1 MHPSHPRGA
10 NTLVSVLQ
18 DARPLHAR
26 SIAWAKGFALMLSLA
41 AAQAFAQSASA
52 PATPATPGAA
62 SGAATAAGAASGEVY
77 DLLIGTY
84 TGGGKSE
91 GIYVYRF
98 DTGTGELSRI
108 AAAQTVNPSYLV
120 VSRDRNYVYAVNE
133 LPGDNGPATQRG
145 GVSAFRFD
153 RASGQLSFL
162 NRVSSDGN
170 DPCYLALSPDGK
182 YLLTANY
189 SVASNPG
196 GSFAVFPLAS
206 DGRVGTSVLTVHHEG
221 GGPVKGRQDNSHV
234 HSTVFSPDGKYLFAQ
249 DLGVDK
255 VFAYRYTPDP
265 SASSRGLFGPTEAR
279 YTPVKAGSG
288 PRHLVFDQS
297 GKHAYLTTELNAS
310 VYVYDYRDGNLTQ
323 VQTVSMIAPGFRGKI
338 GGGAIHLSPDG
349 RFLYATNRGDA
360 NEIVA
365 FSVDPNNGHLKLIKR
380 YPTLGKT
387 PREFA
392 IDPTGRWLIVGNQE
406 SDSAYFF
413 RRDPQTGE
421 LASDPKRLS
430 IGSPVDFKFVSPS

>member
-1 MHPSHPRGA
+1 MHPSHPCGA
-10 NTLVSVLQ
+10 NPLMPVLQ
-18 DARPLHAR
+18 DARPMHVR
-26 SIAWAKGFALMLSLA
+26 PIAWAKSVALMLSLA
-41 AAQAFAQSASA
+41 AAQAFAQTA
-52 PATPATPGAA
+52 ATPATAGTA
-62 SGAATAAGAASGEVY
+62 SDAATARAASGEVY

-98 DTGTGELSRI
+98 DTGSGELARVAS
-108 AAAQTVNPSYLV
+108 AQTVNPSYLV

-170 DPCYLALSPDGK
+170 DPCYLSISPDGK

-196 GSFAVFPLAS
+196 GSFAVFPLSA
-206 DGRVGTSVLTVHHEG
+206 DGHVGSSVLTVHHEG

-279 YTPVKAGSG
+279 YTPIKPGSG
-288 PRHLVFDQS
+288 PRHLIFDAS
-297 GKHAYLTTELNAS
+297 GKHAYLTTELSAS
-310 VYVYDYRDGNLTQ
+310 VLVFDYRDGNLTQ
-323 VQTVSMIAPGFRGKI
+323 VQSASIIAPGFRGKI

-349 RFLYATNRGDA
+349 RFLYVTNRGDA
-360 NEIVA
+360 NELVQFAI
-365 FSVDPNNGHLKLIKR
+365 DPANGRLKFVKR

-392 IDPTGRWLIVGNQE
+392 IDPTGRWLVVGNQE

-413 RRDPQTGE
+413 RRNPQTGE

-430 IGSPVDFKFVSPS
+430 IGSPVDFKFVSPL

>member
-10 NTLVSVLQ
+10 QPPIPVLQ
-18 DARPLHAR
+18 DARPPRVGTAKR
-26 SIAWAKGFALMLSLA
+26 VAWAKGLALVLSLA
-41 AAQAFAQSASA
+41 AAQAFAQTSAA
-52 PATPATPGAA
+52 PGAA
-62 SGAATAAGAASGEVY
+62 SGASAAGATGAASGEVY

-98 DTGTGELSRI
+98 DTGSGELSRI
-108 AAAQTVNPSYLV
+108 ASAQTVNPSYLV
-120 VSRDRNYVYAVNE
+120 VSSDRNYVYAVNE

-170 DPCYLALSPDGK
+170 DPCYLAISPDGK

-206 DGRVGTSVLTVHHEG
+206 DGRVGASVLTVHHEG
-221 GGPVKGRQDNSHV
+221 AGPVKGRQDNSHV

-249 DLGVDK
+249 DLGIDK

-279 YTPVKAGSG
+279 YTAIKPGSG
-288 PRHLVFDQS
+288 PRHLVFDAS

-310 VYVYDYRDGNLTQ
+310 VLVFNYRDGNLTQ
-323 VQTVSMIAPGFRGKI
+323 AQAVSMIAPGFRGKI

-360 NEIVA
+360 NELVQFAI
-365 FSVDPNNGHLKLIKR
+365 DPDSGHLRLVKR

-421 LASDPKRLS
+421 LASDPKKLS

>member
-10 NTLVSVLQ
+10 HALMPVLQ
-18 DARPLHAR
+18 DARPIHAR
-26 SIAWAKGFALMLSLA
+26 PVAWAKGLALMLSLA
-41 AAQAFAQSASA
+41 AAQAFGQA
-52 PATPATPGAA
+52 ATTGGATATA
-62 SGAATAAGAASGEVY
+62 SGAAVAGASGGEVY

-98 DTGTGELSRI
+98 DTGSGELSRI
-108 AAAQTVNPSYLV
+108 ASAQTVNPSYLV

-170 DPCYLALSPDGK
+170 DPCYLAISPDGK
-182 YLLTANY
+182 YLLAANY

-196 GSFAVFPLAS
+196 GSFAVLPLAAN
-206 DGRVGTSVLTVHHEG
+206 GQVGASVLTVHHEG

-265 SASSRGLFGPTEAR
+265 SPTGRGLFGPTAAS
-279 YTPVKAGSG
+279 YIPIKPGSG
-288 PRHLVFDQS
+288 PRHLVFDES
-297 GKHAYLTTELNAS
+297 GKHAYLTTELSAS
-310 VYVYDYRDGNLTQ
+310 VLVFDYHDGNLTQ
-323 VQTVSMIAPGFRGKI
+323 VQTVSLIAPGFRGKI

-360 NEIVA
+360 NELVA
-365 FSVDPNNGHLKLIKR
+365 FSVDPANGHLKFIRR